1 MIVTVAAIMPTTR
14 QDCARCAAG
23 TSGRAA
29 GTDRRQDPDMA
40 DPQDQETPGP
50 AYKRLG
56 DRVLEVGEDA
66 VYVGIAVALIL
77 TAAVLL
83 VIAGQEVVALARDRT
98 QDAAIEVLD
107 ALLLLFIVVELL
119 YAVRMTVAR
128 RQLVAE
134 PFLLVG
140 IIASIKEI
148 VVLSVK
154 AAEAVGTGQK
164 FTDQIL
170 EVAVLGGLVLLLGVT
185 AWLLRLKEREP
196 EEAAP
201 A

>member
-1 MIVTVAAIMPTTR
+1 M
-14 QDCARCAAG
+14 AR
-23 TSGRAA
+23 S
-29 GTDRRQDPDMA
+29 A
-40 DPQDQETPGP
+40 DQATAEP
-50 AYKRLG
+50 AYTRRG
-56 DRVLEVGEDA
+56 DRILEICEDV
-66 VYVGIAVALIL
+66 VYVGIALALL
-77 TAAVLL
+77 LAAAVLL
-83 VIAGQEVVALARDRT
+83 VVAGQELVTLAVERD
-98 QDAAIEVLD
+98 QNAAIEVLD

-128 RQLVAE
+128 RQLLAE

-164 FTDQIL
+164 FTDQL
-170 EVAVLGGLVLLLGVT
+170 MQVGVLGALVLALGLT

-196 EEAAP
+196 EEAEG
-201 A
+201 

>member
-1 MIVTVAAIMPTTR
+1 MARPADQATT
-14 QDCARCAAG
+14 
-23 TSGRAA
+23 
-29 GTDRRQDPDMA
+29 
-40 DPQDQETPGP
+40 EP
-50 AYKRLG
+50 AYKRRG
-56 DRVLEVGEDA
+56 DRVLEICEDV
-66 VYVGIAVALIL
+66 VYVGIAVALFL

-83 VIAGQEVVALARDRT
+83 WVAGQQLVSLAAERS
-98 QDAAIEVLD
+98 QNAAIEVLD

-128 RQLVAE
+128 RQLLAE

-154 AAEAVGTGQK
+154 AAEAAGTGQK
-164 FTDQIL
+164 FTDQL
-170 EVAVLGGLVLLLGVT
+170 MQVGVLGALVLALGLT

-196 EEAAP
+196 EEAEG
-201 A
+201 